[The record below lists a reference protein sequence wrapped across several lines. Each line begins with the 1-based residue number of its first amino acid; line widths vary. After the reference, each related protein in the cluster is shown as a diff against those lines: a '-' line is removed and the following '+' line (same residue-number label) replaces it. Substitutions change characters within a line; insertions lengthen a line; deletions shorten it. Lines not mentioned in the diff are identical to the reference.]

1 MLPHEHCD
9 GPHLAFGTRNDN
21 HLDKGES
28 EDNDYTASTV
38 KFRVKNKDEDSVN
51 FFDLIGQIER
61 QEDSRSRRPACTRAT
76 VLLKNRSLCS
86 TSSSTVANG
95 LAHLSIP
102 LWAIA
107 RSHAES
113 TCKGQDSRQT
123 CRKQSAHEQVP
134 TAAWLRFTR
143 EKARHVLMAER
154 NIFEVLPAWKD
165 YCACSTGNITITG
178 DVAPR
183 RRLLQLQLT

>member
-1 MLPHEHCD
+1 MSFSSKISGRFQNVLL
-9 GPHLAFGTRNDN
+9 GSGKL
-21 HLDKGES
+21 
-28 EDNDYTASTV
+28 
-38 KFRVKNKDEDSVN
+38 
-51 FFDLIGQIER
+51 ER
-61 QEDSRSRRPACTRAT
+61 EEDSRPRPPACTRAT

-165 YCACSTGNITITG
+165 SGACSTGNITG